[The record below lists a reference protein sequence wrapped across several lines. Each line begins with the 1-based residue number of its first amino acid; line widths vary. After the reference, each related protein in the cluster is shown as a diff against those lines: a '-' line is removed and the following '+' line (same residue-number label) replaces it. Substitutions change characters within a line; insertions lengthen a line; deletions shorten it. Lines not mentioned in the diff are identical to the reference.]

1 MNEKNEFD
9 ILENTDQSVIDRLS
23 AEFPPSDAEEKEK
36 VFRMSE
42 RKFNIAN
49 TPSVKFTETD
59 EQTVSGVDVY
69 RRPMWKKCLS
79 TAAAAAILIGGAAG
93 GIKAYRH
100 FTNVPAVTEEPQVER
115 KIAPFGDLSE
125 LDYKLCDF
133 DADTMQ
139 KVIIRDTPEEYS
151 YFELFSG
158 SDIALEKREK
168 LAEFFNNYDY
178 GESLTEA
185 EQLQAVINKSL
196 KDIDEENEAVSEGS
210 VSSDTDHFINDTAEV
225 PVIPENSDNTANDG
239 IPYFIYNNGSEIR
252 AVKIYDVGE
261 FGVLNYTHFSYS
273 EDNGE
278 LVMTDDE
285 ISTDAWKIDYDLFK
299 STITYILGSE
309 EDKTEPAP
317 EDSVKFPVNFT
328 AHDFFTYD
336 PDSKTDI
343 EVKIG
348 KSSDE
353 GGDGEIGFW
362 FKTGNIIP
370 LEKRQ
375 QLNDLFNSYDW
386 KEVEEHNETPDFLY
400 TNERFGLYN
409 LSDNNFT
416 WCLFDRDNNTL
427 TISSFEIELESDD
440 HYDTTDDPNAIE
452 RYITYKGT
460 DDSLTEEDVTK
471 AYKID
476 YDLLKSKIAEILGDS
491 FNKPAADVW
500 SFFSQNWYMKTSEST
515 ESKELS
521 DIDDQYLYD
530 TLRSCKWTLDSV
542 DSEKISTEEEAIK
555 LYEDSPIPADSSDYI
570 ILSCNCLDVYHYVIC
585 IDSTPE
591 KTIIRCNK
599 YCKMDSDILG
609 YEYQNSIYTY
619 SCDDTSLVRKIK
631 EYSGS

>member
-100 FTNVPAVTEEPQVER
+100 FINVPAVTEEPQVER

-185 EQLQAVINKSL
+185 EQLLAGINKSL
-196 KDIDEENEAVSEGS
+196 KDIDEENEAVSEDS
-210 VSSDTDHFINDTAEV
+210 VSSNTDHFINDTAEV
-225 PVIPENSDNTANDG
+225 PVIPENSDNTADDG
-239 IPYFIYNNGSEIR
+239 VPYFIYNSGSEVR

-317 EDSVKFPVNFT
+317 EDSVNFPVDFT

-353 GGDGEIGFW
+353 GCDGEIGFW

-386 KEVEEHNETPDFLY
+386 EEVNEGSVIFLKKKE
-400 TNERFGLYN
+400 
-409 LSDNNFT
+409 
-416 WCLFDRDNNTL
+416 
-427 TISSFEIELESDD
+427 
-440 HYDTTDDPNAIE
+440 
-452 RYITYKGT
+452 
-460 DDSLTEEDVTK
+460 
-471 AYKID
+471 
-476 YDLLKSKIAEILGDS
+476 
-491 FNKPAADVW
+491 
-500 SFFSQNWYMKTSEST
+500 
-515 ESKELS
+515 
-521 DIDDQYLYD
+521 
-530 TLRSCKWTLDSV
+530 
-542 DSEKISTEEEAIK
+542 
-555 LYEDSPIPADSSDYI
+555 
-570 ILSCNCLDVYHYVIC
+570 
-585 IDSTPE
+585 
-591 KTIIRCNK
+591 
-599 YCKMDSDILG
+599 
-609 YEYQNSIYTY
+609 
-619 SCDDTSLVRKIK
+619 
-631 EYSGS
+631 